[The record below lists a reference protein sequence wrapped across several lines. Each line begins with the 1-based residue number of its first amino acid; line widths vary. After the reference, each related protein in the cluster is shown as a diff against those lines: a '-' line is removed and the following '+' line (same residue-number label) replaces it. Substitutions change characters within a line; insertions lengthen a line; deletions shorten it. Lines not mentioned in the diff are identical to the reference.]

1 MKYTTILNLLQDSG
15 AEDFHSDTDIVN
27 ESEKPLKLEKHK
39 KEILKH
45 EKGSK
50 YVLMFWQQDI
60 LWKLFIQ
67 NKHHYLPL
75 LVIQETTVVWLIV
88 IPQR

>member
-50 YVLMFWQQDI
+50 YVLMF
-60 LWKLFIQ
+60 
-67 NKHHYLPL
+67 
-75 LVIQETTVVWLIV
+75 
-88 IPQR
+88 